1 MYSCTLCRTKHEGE
15 SEAVLF
21 VNKYGVPRCLCPR
34 CEDLI
39 AKATSEDEATA
50 TEARHTLGKITEGM
64 RDRDAMQVLRDVLD
78 GKASADE
85 TEEDLEILE
94 EYEELALTEE
104 ELAEEERLE
113 EEERRKDNSFL
124 SWLPVI
130 LIGAAAVGF
139 LIWFFF
145 FR

>member
-15 SEAVLF
+15 SDAVLF
-21 VNKYGVPRCLCPR
+21 VNKYGVPRYLCPR
-34 CEDLI
+34 CEELI
-39 AKATSEDEATA
+39 ALATDEDDAVA
-50 TEARHTLGKITEGM
+50 TEARHTLGRITADM

-78 GKASADE
+78 GKASSEE

-113 EEERRKDNSFL
+113 EEERRKENSFL
-124 SWLPVI
+124 SWLPAI
-130 LIGAAAVGF
+130 IIGAAAVGF
-139 LIWFFF
+139 LLWFFF

>member
-15 SEAVLF
+15 ADAVLF
-21 VNKYGVPRCLCPR
+21 VNKYGVPRCLCPQ

-39 AKATSEDEATA
+39 ARATGEDEAA
-50 TEARHTLGKITEGM
+50 AREARHTLGRVTEGL

-78 GKASADE
+78 GRAGSEE

-113 EEERRKDNSFL
+113 AEERKKENSFL

-130 LIGAAAVGF
+130 IMGAAAVAF
-139 LIWFFF
+139 FVWFFF